1 MNIDEEYGQF
11 TFIDIQH
18 EIFKLKDE
26 KKHTNRFI
34 KREPRIAYY
43 DFSDHDYLF
52 NPDYYYYSDEEICN
66 EEKPKTNNRV
76 KNKTNVG
83 LFEFEKHWFIYLGIL
98 FTSAYSIYF
107 IFTL

>member
-34 KREPRIAYY
+34 TNKKPHISYY
-43 DFSDHDYLF
+43 DFSEHDYIF
-52 NPDYYYYSDEEICN
+52 NPKYYYSSDEEDI
-66 EEKPKTNNRV
+66 NNSQIT
-76 KNKTNVG
+76 NKTNIS
-83 LFEFEKHWFIYLGIL
+83 LFDFGRQWFIYIGIL